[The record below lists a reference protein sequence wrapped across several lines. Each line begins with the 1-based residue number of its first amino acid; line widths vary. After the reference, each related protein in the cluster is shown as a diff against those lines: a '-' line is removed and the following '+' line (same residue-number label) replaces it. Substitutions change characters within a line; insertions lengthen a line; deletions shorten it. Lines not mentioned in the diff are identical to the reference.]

1 MSTSLK
7 PSEFIPTSNAYEER
21 ISLPKVLL
29 VYTGGTIGMVQ
40 NAKTG
45 AHEPLNFEHL
55 VSHVPELADLQVA
68 VSTVQF
74 EHPLDS
80 SNMNPTHW
88 RMIAQIIIDNY
99 DNYEG
104 FVVLHGTDTMA
115 YTASA
120 LSYMLE
126 NLGKPVI
133 LTGSQLPISVLRSD
147 GRENL
152 ISAIEM
158 AAARDRRGF
167 PMVPE
172 VCVYFQTYLFRGNR
186 SKKISAE
193 EFKAFRSP
201 NYPQLA
207 DIGVHIA
214 YAHHHIHYPDRTKGL
229 SPHLDFCTDVTIL
242 KLFPGI
248 TQQTVH
254 AILSMPSLRGVLLE
268 TYGAGNAMTE
278 EWFLSELR
286 QAIARGIV
294 IVNVSQCAAGM
305 VEMTTYDTGNQ
316 LIQAGVVGAGDMTLE
331 ATITKLMFLLGKGL
345 SQRQVEEQMLQSIA
359 GEITQLHGENLKPG
373 L

>member
-1 MSTSLK
+1 MFT
-7 PSEFIPTSNAYEER
+7 
-21 ISLPKVLL
+21 LPKVLL
-29 VYTGGTIGMVQ
+29 IYTGGTIGMVQ
-40 NAKTG
+40 NPQTG

-55 VSHVPELADLQVA
+55 VSHVPELADLNVA

-80 SNMNPTHW
+80 SNMNPSHW
-88 RMIAQIIIDNY
+88 RQIAQIIIDNY

-133 LTGSQLPISVLRSD
+133 LTGSQLPIGVLRTD
-147 GRENL
+147 GKENL

-158 AAARDRRGF
+158 AAAHDRIGQ

-214 YAHHHIHYPDRTKGL
+214 YAHHHIHHPDRTKGL
-229 SPHLDFCTDVTIL
+229 CPHLEFCSDVTFL

-248 TQQTVH
+248 KPQIVH
-254 AILSMPSLRGVLLE
+254 AILSIPSLRGVVLE

-286 QAIARGIV
+286 QAVARGIV

-305 VEMTTYDTGNQ
+305 VEMSIYDTGNQ
-316 LIQAGVVGAGDMTLE
+316 LIQAGVIGAGDMTTE
-331 ATITKLMFLLGKGL
+331 ATITKLMFLLGQGL
-345 SQRQVEEQMLQSIA
+345 SQNQVEERMLEPIA
-359 GEITQLHGENLKPG
+359 GEISDQHGENLKPG